1 MMDQFN
7 SLKFDEAP
15 NYGLLKQ
22 LLLRAADEVGI
33 SLFDNVFDW
42 QEKLNNGG
50 PIRPQ
55 KKAYI
60 FGDEEE
66 SKSEDNHGDKEFS
79 DESDSQKY

>member
-1 MMDQFN
+1 MDQFN

-33 SLFDNVFDW
+33 SLFDNVYDW
-42 QEKLNNGG
+42 QEKLNSGG

-66 SKSEDNHGDKEFS
+66 SKSEDNYGDKEFS
-79 DESDSQKY
+79 DESNSQKY